1 MYSPADSRRTPYVG
15 RNHGDDGDDDFDD
28 AADTYDAAADDDD
41 DDDDLENKR
50 RGADQDSTLQILLN
64 PNALREIFLRIP
76 LGNIFSNSLQ
86 NISLILHLTPKYDIP
101 QNMMLRHRVAE
112 LGSLSSG
119 AKMAM
124 KIFVKHVFTIFAS
137 NASFLRVIANLQ
149 N

>member
-1 MYSPADSRRTPYVG
+1 MLEAMQVYSPADSRRTPYVG

-28 AADTYDAAADDDD
+28 APNAYDAAAADDDDD

-86 NISLILHLTPKYDIP
+86 
-101 QNMMLRHRVAE
+101 
-112 LGSLSSG
+112 
-119 AKMAM
+119 
-124 KIFVKHVFTIFAS
+124 KIF
-137 NASFLRVIANLQ
+137 
-149 N
+149 